1 MKKRLFSLLLVAA
14 LLLCTPIVPVQAT
27 AAESQAVTVTDPS
40 ATVCGC
46 GCGLKF
52 SEVEWKKWT
61 GEVAS
66 GHFYL
71 AEDFTAPEQIN
82 VISGEKVVLDLRGKT
97 ITTAGNSR
105 LFDVQGYVAVLD
117 TVGGGRMMAKSSN
130 GSGYTGGIVI
140 IKDNETPDATF
151 ELYSGT
157 ITPAP
162 GAKTPKT
169 GGLIYAEAGGSFIM
183 HGGLLLNGKS
193 TASGGCIGSTGNGT
207 EVKILGGQIIGGY
220 AESSGGNVYAGD
232 HVALTVENCTIIGG
246 HADNMGGNI
255 MLSNSDGI
263 IKSCNIG
270 NGVSLSNPSSGTVYG
285 GGNICA
291 YASATMTLESCHVYG
306 GYALRNGGNVCLG
319 NGTMT
324 LKNNTITGGSCGDRG
339 ANLASI
345 TPTSHTT
352 ITGGTIDGDVYYA
365 NGNLTL
371 KGAVKIGLGATGLRL
386 NKTKNKFDVSGLTA
400 GAEIYLDTDYTGM
413 TGVKSQYVKPAF
425 RTVLTG
431 TDGKLKGGK
440 ATDGETA
447 GYCPHC
453 GEKVAWQP
461 YGTEG
466 ASHTY
471 LTADVADAA
480 EVTVSN
486 DLVIDLNSF
495 DITATGRAFHIA
507 AGGKLTV
514 VDSIG
519 TGVITGKGV
528 AGENGGVFYNAGTLK
543 LYGGKYVY
551 ASGKAVTGGGVVYN
565 AGTLALYG
573 AVMDA
578 SKFKNTASTAYGGA
592 IYSANGT
599 YAVTVNGL
607 RVESGSAYH
616 GGGAFFGFD
625 NSVTIRNANFL
636 KGKAVAG
643 GGNVSF
649 MGTSS
654 NANGTMSL
662 TGVSILDGKSAGS
675 DTETGYSGNI
685 YMGRYKTC
693 TITDSYIAGGT
704 AQNGGNFAANNGTN
718 ITCTNCIIE
727 GGTATD
733 KGGLISIPGN
743 SGKLTLD
750 RCLLTNGT
758 AAGNGGGIHVNN
770 GYLTVKGGE
779 ISYCTASGSYGG
791 NLYAASDD
799 GTGVVLNADAE
810 GNAPLICRG
819 TAADAGGNM
828 FVSDIVTIHAAK
840 FANGTAPNGGN
851 DLHVGSTST
860 TLTLGSGIEGDV
872 YMLAAKGLLTSEVYG
887 GAIKNITCEAT
898 NANFYLDGKY
908 GNCGITVKDK
918 TMYVSV
924 AAVMDKAGNAQ
935 WFSSNAD
942 AVEACDEK
950 HYVKLFTNNDLVLTK
965 NLYADLNGNRVPVY
979 GNYTFYGMDSSGDDF
994 TEPTGAAILYCL
1006 DPATSI
1012 LAPNGNTYVGLA
1024 SLGDMTYHRLDM
1036 KITGVSIRP
1045 SADGMYYSA
1054 KWACDDTLKAQI
1066 ASFGVVAS
1074 TKNMP
1079 GSDFASDNENLWTAF
1094 APSQLENG
1102 KVYNGAVISGIMKND
1117 RSEKENNEYGKTPV
1131 FAKAYITLI
1140 DGTTCVSSDNIKYSL
1155 HDVMKGLDRLILEKP
1170 IQYRSMNLPARNFFE
1185 KWKDNGMGSWNLN
1198 KIPAPADDGVINVLM
1213 VGSSFC
1219 YYYVQE
1225 LYALGQAAGIDIRVC
1240 NLYYSGCPLE
1250 KHYNWW
1256 VGGNS
1261 NYQYY
1266 ETYHDGRKLTSNV
1279 SLEWGLAQQE
1289 WDFISLQESSSRSFE
1304 NHPNHATNTKGMW
1317 EPLLDYF
1324 IAQFP
1329 DAQVLWHQPWTYQAA
1344 AYVKEGT
1351 SYTPELQQ
1359 SNQDKIEAFC
1369 KEICD
1374 HYNTGDETLVQRV
1387 NTGRAWQIMR
1397 TEFGYDYLCCRL
1409 GKTSADGVDHAGDGY
1424 HDGDIGGGQLLNAC
1438 VWFEII
1444 TGKSVIGN
1452 SYIPEYATTATLDA
1466 ALFDNLN
1473 VVKTDKGY
1481 ALSSDFVAQIQ
1492 QAAHKAV
1499 QELGLNV
1506 Q

>member
-1 MKKRLFSLLLVAA
+1 MRRRLFALLLVISCLASVVVAPAYAA
-14 LLLCTPIVPVQAT
+14 QALPET
-27 AAESQAVTVTDPS
+27 APTVTPLTDI
-40 ATVCGC
+40 CGC
-46 GCGLKF
+46 GCGQKF
-52 SEVEWKKWT
+52 SQVEWKKWT

-117 TVGGGRMMAKSSN
+117 TVGGGRMMAKSSS
-130 GSGYTGGIVI
+130 GSGYTGGVVI

-162 GAKTPKT
+162 DAKTPKT

-232 HVALTVENCTIIGG
+232 HVALTIENCTIIGG

-255 MLSNSDGI
+255 MLSNSNGV

-291 YASATMTLESCHVYG
+291 YASATMTLESSHVYG
-306 GYALRNGGNVCLG
+306 GYALRNGGNICLG

-324 LKNNTITGGSCGDRG
+324 LKNNTITGGSCSDRG

-386 NKTKNKFDVSGLTA
+386 NKTRNKFDVSGLTA
-400 GAEIYLDTDYTGM
+400 GAEIYIDTDYTGL
-413 TGVKSQYVKPAF
+413 TGATSQYIKPAF
-425 RTVLTG
+425 RTVLTDTANG
-431 TDGKLKGGK
+431 MAGGK
-440 ATDGETA
+440 AADGEIA

-471 LTADVADAA
+471 LTADITNAA
-480 EVTVSN
+480 EVTVSS

-495 DITATGRAFHIA
+495 DITATGRAFSVA

-519 TGVITGKGV
+519 TGVITGSGI

-551 ASGKAVTGGGVVYN
+551 ASGKAVAGGGIVYN

-573 AVMDA
+573 TVMDA
-578 SKFKNTASTAYGGA
+578 SKFKNTASTAFGGA

-599 YAVTVNGL
+599 YTVTVNGL

-625 NSVTIRNANFL
+625 NKVTIRNANFL
-636 KGKAVAG
+636 NGKAVAG

-662 TGVSILDGKSAGS
+662 TGVSILDGKSTGGS
-675 DTETGYSGNI
+675 DTGYSGNI

-693 TITDSYIAGGT
+693 TLTDTYIAGGT
-704 AQNGGNFAANNGTN
+704 AENGGNFAANNGTN

-750 RCLLTNGT
+750 RCLLTNG
-758 AAGNGGGIHVNN
+758 AATGNGGGIHVNN
-770 GYLTVKGGE
+770 GYLTINGGE
-779 ISYCTASGSYGG
+779 ISHCAASGAYGG

-810 GNAPLICRG
+810 GNAPLICKG
-819 TAADAGGNM
+819 SAADAGGNM
-828 FVSDIVTIHAAK
+828 FVSDVVTINAVK

-924 AAVMDKAGNAQ
+924 AAVMDKAGNAA
-935 WFSSNAD
+935 WYSSNAD

-950 HYVKLFTNNDLVLTK
+950 HYVKLFTDGTLVLTK
-965 NLYADLNGNRVPVY
+965 NLYADINGNTVTVS
-979 GNYTFYGMDSSGDDF
+979 GNYTFYGMDSTGDQF
-994 TEPTGAAILYCL
+994 AAPTGKVIFSS
-1006 DPATSI
+1006 ATGTQSVA
-1012 LAPNGNTYVGLA
+1012 APNGNTYVALTEN
-1024 SLGDMTYHRLDM
+1024 SETSYHRLDM

-1045 SADGMYYSA
+1045 ASDGMYYSA
-1054 KWACDDTLKAQI
+1054 KWACDDVLKAKI
-1066 ASFGVVAS
+1066 DTFGVVAS
-1074 TKNMP
+1074 TKEMP
-1079 GSDFASDNENLWTAF
+1079 GTDFAANTENLWTTFQA
-1094 APSQLENG
+1094 SQFENG
-1102 KVYNGAVISGIMKND
+1102 KVQNGAVLSGIMKAED
-1117 RSEKENNEYGKTPV
+1117 RTAQQNNANGKTPV
-1131 FAKAYITLI
+1131 YAKAYITLT
-1140 DGTTCVSSDNIKYSL
+1140 DGTVCVSGDNIQYSL
-1155 HDVMKGLDRLILEKP
+1155 YDVMKGLDRLIMEKP
-1170 IQYRSMNLPARNFFE
+1170 LQYRKYNLTARNFYE
-1185 KWKDNGMGSWNLN
+1185 KWKDNGMDGWKLS

-1289 WDFISLQESSSRSFE
+1289 WDFISLQESSSRSFN
-1304 NHPNHATNTKGMW
+1304 NHPTHAQDTQGMW

-1324 IAQFP
+1324 LEQFP

-1344 AYVKEGT
+1344 AYGKEGA

-1359 SNQDKIEAFC
+1359 SNQDKIEYFS
-1369 KEICD
+1369 KQICD

-1444 TGKSVIGN
+1444 TGKSVVGN
-1452 SYIPEYATTATLDA
+1452 TYIPAYSTSSTLDA
-1466 ALFDNLN
+1466 TLFDNLN

-1481 ALSSDFVAQIQ
+1481 ALTPEFVAQIQ

-1499 QELGLNV
+1499 AELGLTV
-1506 Q
+1506 E